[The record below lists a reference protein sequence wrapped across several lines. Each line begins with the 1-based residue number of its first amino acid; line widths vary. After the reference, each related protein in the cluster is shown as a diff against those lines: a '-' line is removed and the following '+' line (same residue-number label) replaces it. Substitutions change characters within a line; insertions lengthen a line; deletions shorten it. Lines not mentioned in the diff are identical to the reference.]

1 MKVVV
6 SMVTPAW
13 LMKRCDTPLIFN
25 LEHML
30 NLQQRCHNDPISA
43 DTVHSNDS
51 HFISKMNHFFSFFEI
66 KPAVM
71 QTYENKGAEVFTNG
85 SAGHTNGAE
94 LSRMREVAFKKNE
107 SEPLVRRHTLQFIY
121 QGFFLTGCPLDL
133 GGDSEAQ

>member
-1 MKVVV
+1 
-6 SMVTPAW
+6 
-13 LMKRCDTPLIFN
+13 
-25 LEHML
+25 
-30 NLQQRCHNDPISA
+30 
-43 DTVHSNDS
+43 
-51 HFISKMNHFFSFFEI
+51 
-66 KPAVM
+66 M

-133 GGDSEAQ
+133 GGDSEAQWQPALLCGQNPARRDDPQTR